1 MRLTTTFPIYCL
13 LVLLSG
19 CRQKEIQPIT
29 LLFSTEI
36 KGQIEPCGCTS
47 NPMGDLSRIAQIVSD
62 RRQQGPVLFIDG
74 GSLLFNST
82 TPSSS
87 QQSQDSIKATLIA
100 DIMTNQIAATAIGL
114 GPYDLSYG
122 KERLLLPRH
131 AVNIVNNQDIPI
143 APPQII
149 SKGAINIGIFGVT
162 DPKTIQP
169 IQTTDPITAAIK
181 AVQHLAPKTDVI
193 IAIAHMNSKEA
204 IALAEAVSHI
214 DFLLVG
220 QQAPDPDNLPIEP
233 ERIGNTWLIYAA
245 NRGQTLREVKFVY
258 KNNSV
263 FLDAIGKDTATHLIQ
278 KLDKYIQQSKTQL
291 EGWKK
296 DSTADPSFLARQ
308 THEINTLQK
317 ERHALEKNP
326 LRIPDKNNW
335 FVMRNIFITKNLH
348 CNKTVVESKTN
359 YYKKIG
365 QLNRT
370 NAASEKKQTQTYV
383 GINECTYCH
392 QKATSFW
399 EKTRHAMAWNTLTTR
414 HREFDL
420 ECIGCHVT
428 GFDKQGGATLGN
440 NTLLRNVQCEVCH
453 GAGANHVENDGHET
467 PSSMIL
473 TPPEST
479 CITCHNEEHSDT
491 FDYTAYLR
499 DITGKGHGE
508 LFRKKLGQGN
518 TGKELRTRALLKA
531 GKTMGKHCPK

>member
-233 ERIGNTWLIYAA
+233 ER
-245 NRGQTLREVKFVY
+245 TLGCGSTSSRPDNLPFVKLSSSR
-258 KNNSV
+258 NNSV
-263 FLDAIGKDTATHLIQ
+263 V
-278 KLDKYIQQSKTQL
+278 S
-291 EGWKK
+291 
-296 DSTADPSFLARQ
+296 
-308 THEINTLQK
+308 
-317 ERHALEKNP
+317 
-326 LRIPDKNNW
+326 
-335 FVMRNIFITKNLH
+335 
-348 CNKTVVESKTN
+348 
-359 YYKKIG
+359 
-365 QLNRT
+365 
-370 NAASEKKQTQTYV
+370 
-383 GINECTYCH
+383 
-392 QKATSFW
+392 
-399 EKTRHAMAWNTLTTR
+399 
-414 HREFDL
+414 
-420 ECIGCHVT
+420 
-428 GFDKQGGATLGN
+428 
-440 NTLLRNVQCEVCH
+440 
-453 GAGANHVENDGHET
+453 
-467 PSSMIL
+467 
-473 TPPEST
+473 
-479 CITCHNEEHSDT
+479 
-491 FDYTAYLR
+491 
-499 DITGKGHGE
+499 
-508 LFRKKLGQGN
+508 
-518 TGKELRTRALLKA
+518 
-531 GKTMGKHCPK
+531 